1 MSESSRPHGLQPTRL
16 LHPWDFPGKS
26 TGVGCHCLLHKQ
38 SNHDV
43 KTIKI
48 PVTIVVRM
56 PITIYC
62 QPLLHQ
68 VLPKSLCI
76 PISLILEEN
85 NSHPRPNRW
94 INENE
99 KEFTQGPKLI
109 CYLNN
114 WNSPH
119 MKNTDSFHQQF
130 LNTYYIQ
137 HPSLS
142 TGFPGGTPAS
152 AAFEAL
158 ISGSRR
164 SLGIGNATHSSILAW
179 KIPWTEEG
187 RLAGFSPW
195 GHKHSDMTEQLLI
208 YIYNINLYLYKY
220 ININI

>member
-48 PVTIVVRM
+48 PVTVVRM

-68 VLPKSLCI
+68 VLPKLLCI

-130 LNTYYIQ
+130 LSTYYIQ

-158 ISGSRR
+158 ISGSR
-164 SLGIGNATHSSILAW
+164 
-179 KIPWTEEG
+179 KIPWNRKCNPLQYSCLENSMDRGAWQASVPGVTNT
-187 RLAGFSPW
+187 RTWLSNY
-195 GHKHSDMTEQLLI
+195 LYI
-208 YIYNINLYLYKY
+208 YII
-220 ININI
+220 